1 LSLSLLTAPTVG
13 VIVDRSGKSKPDFGC
28 PFVSLIEMN
37 VETLPANNPPP
48 ELARI
53 PAIKPRRRFG
63 RYFFVFVVFAHV
75 DEQFCVSY
83 ENIRPSFFSGNCG
96 TKFAKIYWEN
106 HRTLVVR
113 GATRAIRAARLLQS
127 LPRTRSTAVS
137 DRGYSGAFHQAP
149 NSKRQMLA
157 AATASTTSAIR

>member
-1 LSLSLLTAPTVG
+1 V
-13 VIVDRSGKSKPDFGC
+13 
-28 PFVSLIEMN
+28 
-37 VETLPANNPPP
+37 
-48 ELARI
+48 
-53 PAIKPRRRFG
+53 RRRFG
-63 RYFFVFVVFAHV
+63 RYFFVFVVFARV

-149 NSKRQMLA
+149 DLKRQMLA
-157 AATASTTSAIR
+157 AATASITSAIR